1 MTSVVVMRART
12 TITVELIT
20 VVLMTI
26 VLMTVELMTA
36 EFDDRD
42 HGLTKSGLWTNY
54 CIFI

>member
-26 VLMTVELMTA
+26 VLMTVELMTV

-42 HGLTKSGLWTNY
+42 RGLTKSGLWTNY